1 MTTVNTLYN
10 KLQVKWTSIL
20 AWKWRTWRF
29 PTQPSSLKLEW
40 TMTCLSPSSRSRYN
54 DKIRGGKAPKT
65 WMNGKIPFGRK
76 CDNPLNITG
85 LRGNCPALALSQ
97 KSESLELEWLRR
109 EPQCWFG
116 QIWRFPMQ
124 LGYRSWDNQC
134 SAYLPIRCLTNSGG
148 EKSPRGP
155 MKINDATLLERNKSV
170 TVRGGHVDTL
180 YDRPRLKEPLFA
192 WKTSVCSH
200 SA

>member
-54 DKIRGGKAPKT
+54 DKSGGKAPKT
-65 WMNGKIPFGRK
+65 WMNGKFPFGRK
-76 CDNPLNITG
+76 CDNPLNVTA
-85 LRGNCPALALSQ
+85 LRDCPALALSQ
-97 KSESLELEWLRR
+97 KSESLELEWLLR
-109 EPQCWFG
+109 EPRCWFG

-134 SAYLPIRCLTNSGG
+134 SAYLPIRCYNEQWRGKVPKGPNEVEWCNT
-148 EKSPRGP
+148 PR
-155 MKINDATLLERNKSV
+155 T
-170 TVRGGHVDTL
+170 
-180 YDRPRLKEPLFA
+180 
-192 WKTSVCSH
+192 
-200 SA
+200 